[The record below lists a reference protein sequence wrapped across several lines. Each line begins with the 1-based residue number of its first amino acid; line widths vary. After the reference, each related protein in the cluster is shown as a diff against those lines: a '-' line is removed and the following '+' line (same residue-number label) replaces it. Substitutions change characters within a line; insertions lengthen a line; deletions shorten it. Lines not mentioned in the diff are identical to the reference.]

1 VLDPA
6 TIDTSMEARA
16 ITFEN
21 PSGARGAGG
30 AAACRRKGAPM
41 QVVPPGEAVTLA
53 DIDGPG
59 TVRHIWLTVGL
70 APPEV
75 LRALVL
81 EVFYDGA
88 ERPSVPATCPCHSP
102 GTCGS
107 CSGTSPPT
115 SPRSTSSSI

>member
-30 AAACRRKGAPM
+30 AAAGGRKGAPM

-53 DIDGPG
+53 DIGGPG

-88 ERPSVPATCPCHSP
+88 ERPSVPATCPCLAGHLQVVLRNESP
-102 GTCGS
+102 T
-107 CSGTSPPT
+107 P
-115 SPRSTSSSI
+115 PRSTTSSI